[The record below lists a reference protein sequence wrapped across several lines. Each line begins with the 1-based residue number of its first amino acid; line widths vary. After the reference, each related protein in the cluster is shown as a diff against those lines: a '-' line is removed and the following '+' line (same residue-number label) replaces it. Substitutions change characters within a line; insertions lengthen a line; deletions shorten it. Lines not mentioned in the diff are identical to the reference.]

1 MNARSPKSV
10 FIVVVAY
17 AAIHFY
23 SYYSQLPA
31 VVASHFDV
39 HGTANGWQTKQTF
52 FSVFVAV
59 TLLGA
64 VLVFVL
70 PALMATVPRQFINL
84 PNKDY
89 WLSPERLEA
98 SHQFLSTWFAW
109 YGCAVYGVIFIAFD
123 YAVKSNLVPAERPD
137 QTLLWYGLAVFGIF
151 TIVWTIRLMR
161 RFARVPKGLETR

>member
-1 MNARSPKSV
+1 MDTKRFSPLPDGLENLAAVFPYCVQASAKLGQKGAAAMNARLPKSV
-10 FIVVVAY
+10 FIVVVVY
-17 AAIHFY
+17 AAIHFS

-31 VVASHFDV
+31 VVASHFDA
-39 HGTANGWQTKQTF
+39 HGTANGWQTKQAF

-70 PALMATVPRQFINL
+70 PALIAIVPRQFINL

-98 SHQFLSTWFAW
+98 SHQFPSQ
-109 YGCAVYGVIFIAFD
+109 AVESIF
-123 YAVKSNLVPAERPD
+123 V
-137 QTLLWYGLAVFGIF
+137 LLDILI
-151 TIVWTIRLMR
+151 
-161 RFARVPKGLETR
+161 